1 MCDVVTGLA
10 VAGTLLSAYGAYQQG
25 KAQEDVANYNAKMNE
40 LAADQKVQQGASAA
54 DQQRA
59 KIRQILGAQRAA
71 VGASGAVV
79 GEGTS
84 GAIFDQT
91 AALGEQDA
99 LQIERNAQLEAWGLR
114 TGAQGKRFEGA
125 LAAAAG
131 RTGAFSTLLTG
142 GSRAYG
148 IYKSQR

>member
-25 KAQEDVANYNAKMNE
+25 KAQQDVAEYTAKTNE
-40 LAADQKVQQGASAA
+40 LAAGQAVEKGASAA

-59 KIRQILGAQRAA
+59 KVRQIMGAQRAA
-71 VGASGAVV
+71 MGASGAVI
-79 GEGTS
+79 GEGTLGS
-84 GAIFDQT
+84 VLDQT
-91 AALGEQDA
+91 ASLGEQDA

-142 GSRAYG
+142 ASRAYG